1 MDTSRRE
8 HGTGRRVVN
17 PRARPAG
24 RSVTKGARATMAAVI
39 AVALMGGCPRAPLSF
54 VRNPGPDARNPGP
67 DAGSG
72 ATCGSLVEL
81 LQPIPPDIL
90 LVLDKS
96 GSMNNTPDN
105 QSCPGGCG
113 ASSKWAQVTTAI
125 ERVVGTTGSIN
136 WGLKL
141 FATPS
146 DGCAVD
152 NGVEV
157 PVGQA
162 NAAAITSAIAQA
174 RLGSRTPTR
183 FAESIGAAYLS
194 TLTDQRPKYLL
205 LATDG
210 LPNCDPADP
219 TTKADDSAGAEQA
232 VANALAA
239 GFPTFV
245 IGIGNT
251 MAETTLNKLALEG
264 GVPRTGSGTSFY
276 QVGDTTQL
284 VAAFGRILGSVSC
297 VFDLPA
303 PPSSP
308 ASTQDIA
315 VFVNGV
321 VLPRDANQV
330 NGWDYTSGMM
340 QIQIFG
346 TTCDALMAAKVG
358 HVAVQF
364 ICSS

>member
-1 MDTSRRE
+1 MGRSRRNC
-8 HGTGRRVVN
+8 GTGRRVVCS
-17 PRARPAG
+17 PARRVGQSWTTGGPA
-24 RSVTKGARATMAAVI
+24 TIAAVI
-39 AVALMGGCPRAPLSF
+39 CVALVSGCHRAALSLRGPRSDAGTL
-54 VRNPGPDARNPGP
+54 GPDA
-67 DAGSG
+67 AV
-72 ATCGSLVEL
+72 TCGSVVEL

-125 ERVVGTTGSIN
+125 ERVVGTTSSVN

-157 PVGQA
+157 PVGHS
-162 NAAAITSAIAQA
+162 NAATINAAIAHAQ
-174 RLGSRTPTR
+174 LGSRTPTR

-194 TLTDQRPKYLL
+194 TLTDERPKYLL

-251 MAETTLNKLALEG
+251 MAEATLNKLAVEG

-276 QVGDTTQL
+276 QVGDTNEL
-284 VAAFGRILGSVSC
+284 VAAFGKILGSVSC
-297 VFDLPA
+297 VFDLPD
-303 PPSSP
+303 PPSSVP
-308 ASTQDIA
+308 STPDIA
-315 VFVNGV
+315 VLVNGLV
-321 VLPRDANQV
+321 FPRDPGQV
-330 NGWDYTSGMM
+330 NGWDYTSGTM

-346 TTCDALMAAKVG
+346 PTCDALMAAKVG
-358 HVAVQF
+358 TVAVQF
-364 ICSS
+364 ICSP